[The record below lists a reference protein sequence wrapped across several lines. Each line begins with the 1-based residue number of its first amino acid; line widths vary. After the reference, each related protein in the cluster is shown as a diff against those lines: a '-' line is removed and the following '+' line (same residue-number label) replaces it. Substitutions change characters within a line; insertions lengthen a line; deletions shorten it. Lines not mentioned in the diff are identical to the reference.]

1 MNFYLIFTLAM
12 GFVVMCRLKG
22 KGMGFF
28 LFFLLFF
35 LAAFRGEKVG
45 HDTIKYLDIAYITNW
60 GENADLSSFTF
71 DDLGNKVELISN
83 FMYSMV
89 AFLNIN
95 TRFVLI
101 FYAFFMM
108 LFLYLACKKFKV
120 STAYTIAFFVI
131 FGFFF
136 YALSAARQF
145 CAVSV
150 ILYAMSFLCENS
162 KKKYLFFIWL
172 IIATLIHSFSIIC
185 LPLFLVK
192 KLPKHNKRI
201 GMFILVLSLFVV
213 VVRFDFIAKLS
224 ILLDVEH
231 ISYYMDTYGE
241 TQQFSIVRVL
251 SYWIEI
257 SCLYY
262 FFLQKKKSDCISVNN
277 KGVPNQYES
286 VRTQYQLNAA
296 DYFYLFSIFFYAF
309 LFSYDGLIGRAR
321 YDFCIIQCVYLAS
334 YFMKKPL
341 KLTNLDILFFILLLL
356 LRVAK
361 NRAFID
367 SLESN
372 YYLFF
377 W

>member
-1 MNFYLIFTLAM
+1 M
-12 GFVVMCRLKG
+12 GLVVMCRWKG
-22 KGMGFF
+22 KGMEFF
-28 LFFLLFF
+28 LFLLLFF

-45 HDTIKYLDIAYITNW
+45 HDTVKYLDIAYITSW
-60 GENADLSSFTF
+60 GKNADFSSFTF

-83 FMYSMV
+83 SMYNMV

-108 LFLYLACKKFKV
+108 LFLYLACRRFKV

-136 YALSAARQF
+136 YALSAVRQF

-150 ILYAMSFLCENS
+150 ILYAMSFLCEDS
-162 KKKYLFFIWL
+162 KKKYFFLLWL
-172 IIATLIHSFSIIC
+172 IIAVLIHSFSIIC
-185 LPLFLVK
+185 LPLFLAK

-201 GMFILVLSLFVV
+201 GIFVLVLSLFVV
-213 VVRFDFIAKLS
+213 VVRFDFLAQLS
-224 ILLDVEH
+224 ILMDVEH
-231 ISYYMDTYGE
+231 VSYYMDTYGE
-241 TQQFSIVRVL
+241 AQGFSIVRVI

-262 FFLQKKKSDCISVNN
+262 FFHQKKKRDYIHINN
-277 KGVPNQYES
+277 EMSNQYVDAKS
-286 VRTQYQLNAA
+286 QYQLTVM
-296 DYFYLFSIFFYAF
+296 DYIYLLSIFFYAF

-321 YDFCIIQCVYLAS
+321 YNFCIIQCVYLAS
-334 YFMKKPL
+334 YFMRKPL
-341 KLTNLDILFFILLLL
+341 KLANLDMLFFIFLLL
-356 LRVAK
+356 LRVLK
-361 NRAFID
+361 NRAFVN

-377 W
+377 